1 MGGELDPVPTGPRID
16 LPIREKGDQDPEK
29 AIKGRSTRNKLQG
42 EREGDQDLTVQF
54 WSSSGVGLKRDLIAL
69 VD

>member
-1 MGGELDPVPTGPRID
+1 MNPVPTGPRID
-16 LPIREKGDQDPEK
+16 LPIQEKGDQDPK
-29 AIKGRSTRNKLQG
+29 RAIKGRSTRKRLQW

-54 WSSSGVGLKRDLIAL
+54 GSSSGVGLKRDLIAL